1 MFRFVTAGESHGK
14 CLTGVIEGLPSGLVV
29 DTDFINQQL
38 HRRQLGHGRG
48 RRMQIEKDRIDI
60 TAGVRHGRTLGGPV
74 AFLIENKDWNNWR
87 IPMSPEPVAE
97 EANLRS
103 LTRPRPGHVDLAG
116 VLKHQTHDARDVLER
131 ASARETAARVA
142 VGAFCR
148 LLLRR
153 FGTHIASHVLAIG
166 GVRVPQAAENVN
178 SQEILALD
186 AESPIRCAD
195 ADIEKEMMSRIDQA
209 AKDGDT
215 LGGVA
220 EVIAACV
227 PAGLGSHTQW
237 DRKIDGRLAQA
248 LMSIPAVKA
257 VEIGDGIGAAN
268 RLGSQVH
275 DEIFY
280 DLEQH
285 RFFRKSN
292 NAGGVEGGITNGAD
306 LRARIFVKPI
316 PTLRKALMSVDLI
329 TKEPS
334 FAGFERSDTCVVP
347 AAGVVAEAVMGIVLA
362 AAFLEKF
369 GGDSMAELEAAFAN
383 YQKQLSQF

>member
-1 MFRFVTAGESHGK
+1 
-14 CLTGVIEGLPSGLVV
+14 
-29 DTDFINQQL
+29 
-38 HRRQLGHGRG
+38 
-48 RRMQIEKDRIDI
+48 
-60 TAGVRHGRTLGGPV
+60 V

-257 VEIGDGIGAAN
+257 VEIGDGIVAAN

>member
-14 CLTGVIEGLPSGLVV
+14 YLTGVIEGLPSGLVV
-29 DTDFINQQL
+29 DTNFINHQL

-60 TAGVRHGRTLGGPV
+60 IAGVRQGRTLSGPV
-74 AFLIENKDWNNWR
+74 AFLIENKDWNDWR
-87 IPMSPEPVAE
+87 IPMSPEPVPE
-97 EANLRS
+97 EADLRS

-116 VLKHQTHDARDVLER
+116 VLKHQTHDVRDVLER

-148 LLLRR
+148 LLLRH
-153 FGTHIASHVLAIG
+153 FGCHIASHVLAIG
-166 GVRVPQAAENVN
+166 GVRVPHITENLD

-186 AESPIRCAD
+186 AESSIRCAD
-195 ADIEKEMMSRIDQA
+195 ANTEKGMISRIDQA
-209 AKDGDT
+209 ARDGDT

-220 EVIAACV
+220 EVVAAFV

-237 DRKIDGRLAQA
+237 NRRIDGRLAQA

-257 VEIGDGIGAAN
+257 VEIGEGIEAAN

-280 DLEQH
+280 NAEQH
-285 RFFRKSN
+285 RFFRKTN
-292 NAGGVEGGITNGAD
+292 NAGGVEGGVTNGAD

-334 FAGFERSDTCVVP
+334 SAGFERSDTCVVP

-362 AAFLEKF
+362 EAFLEKF
-369 GGDSMAELEAAFAN
+369 GGDSIAEIQAGFAN
-383 YQKQLSQF
+383 YQKRLSQF

>member
-14 CLTGVIEGLPSGLVV
+14 CLTGVIEGLPSGLVI

-38 HRRQLGHGRG
+38 SRRQLGHGRG

-74 AFLIENKDWNNWR
+74 AFLIENKDWSNWR
-87 IPMSPEPVAE
+87 IPMSPEPVADD
-97 EANLRS
+97 ASIRS

-148 LLLRR
+148 LLLRH
-153 FGTHIASHVLAIG
+153 FGSYIASHVLAIG
-166 GVRVPQAAENVN
+166 GVRVPLAIESLD

-186 AESPIRCAD
+186 VESPVRCAD
-195 ADIEKEMMSRIDQA
+195 ANTEKEMILRIDQA
-209 AKDGDT
+209 AKDGDS
-215 LGGVA
+215 LGGIA
-220 EVIAACV
+220 EVVASSV

-237 DRKIDGRLAQA
+237 DRKFDGRLAQG

-257 VEIGDGIGAAN
+257 VEIGEGIGAAG
-268 RLGSQVH
+268 RVGSQVH

-280 DLEQH
+280 DFGRH

-334 FAGFERSDTCVVP
+334 PAGFERSDTCVVP

-362 AAFLEKF
+362 GAFLEKF
-369 GGDSMAELEAAFAN
+369 GGDSMAEVEAGFAN
-383 YQKQLSQF
+383 YQNQLSQF